1 MQSDLYTL
9 KEGVI
14 SKNPLRESD
23 ADPVIELEG
32 MKLKKVLIS
41 QNLRRC
47 GYPIDYTCNKSTL
60 WKWQEPLINRGICWV
75 ACSEDL
81 LGVSWQL
88 GDFSERIRNTPS
100 ILGLDSLRLVGDVW
114 FGKDVVLQV
123 LHPIPI
129 IFKSKIMSSI
139 LLKTKAVKSDPNV
152 LFSRAR
158 LWCGL
163 SKRRGSWSRM
173 VTQSKTK

>member
-14 SKNPLRESD
+14 SKSPLRKSD

-41 QNLRRC
+41 QNLRSC
-47 GYPIDYTCNKSTL
+47 AYPTDYTCNKSTL
-60 WKWQEPLINRGICWV
+60 WIWLEPLINRDY
-75 ACSEDL
+75 SEDL
-81 LGVSWQL
+81 LGVSWQF
-88 GDFSERIRNTPS
+88 GDFSERIKNTPS

-123 LHPIPI
+123 LHPISI
-129 IFKSKIMSSI
+129 IFKSKTMSSI
-139 LLKTKAVKSDPNV
+139 LLKIKTVKSDLDV